1 MINEVTL
8 NNFKCYKNQ
17 PFKFSKL
24 TVFCGNNS
32 SGKSTVIQSL
42 LLILQNNFS
51 TDLELTGDYV
61 QPGSYN
67 DIHNR
72 NAEEDSLSI
81 LIDTSVGA
89 VSWGYSEDEF
99 SSEKRKEVEEA
110 PLPLLDFSDET
121 VRHKLRELYKE
132 EFIYLH
138 AERWGPR
145 SNYPYSTQRRSQTWL
160 GANGEYAPQVLE
172 FLVKNIQTMSH
183 EDARIHPNLANSS
196 AAGVVQ
202 NLFEWMGEV
211 SPGVFIKAQAL
222 KNADITTN
230 QYTFDGESYRAINVG
245 FGLSY
250 VLPIVLALLV
260 TKPGGLVIIE
270 NPEAHLHPRGQS
282 YLGRLIA
289 LAAQAGVQVIVET
302 HSDHIMNGIRLMPR
316 LGKVESDNLL
326 FYQVINE
333 EGSITTVK
341 KISVNSQGQFSEWPK
356 GFFDQQVLDM
366 EVLMTGREK

>member
-1 MINEVTL
+1 MINEVIL
-8 NNFKCYKNQ
+8 RNFKCYKKQ
-17 PFKFSKL
+17 PFELSNL

-61 QPGSYN
+61 QPGNYN

-72 NAEEDSLSI
+72 NADEDSLSI
-81 LIDTSVGA
+81 LIDTSVGV

-110 PLPLLDFSDET
+110 PLPLLNYSDEA
-121 VRHKLRELYKE
+121 VRYKLRELYKD
-132 EFIYLH
+132 EFVYLH

-145 SNYPYSTQRRSQTWL
+145 SNYPYSTQRRSPNWL
-160 GANGEYAPQVLE
+160 GVNGEYAPQVLE

-270 NPEAHLHPRGQS
+270 NPEAHLHPKGQS
-282 YLGRLIA
+282 YLGRLIQRTA
-289 LAAQAGVQVIVET
+289 EAGVQVIIET
-302 HSDHIMNGIRLMPR
+302 HSDHLLNGIRVAAR
-316 LGKVESDNLL
+316 LSENYIAGSSRVFFVSPGEDQSNVEPIDIGDKGELSN
-326 FYQVINE
+326 
-333 EGSITTVK
+333 
-341 KISVNSQGQFSEWPK
+341 WPS
-356 GFFDQQVLDM
+356 GFFDQQAEDIRT
-366 EVLMTGREK
+366 LMKGVDR

>member
-8 NNFKCYKNQ
+8 KNFKCYKNQ
-17 PFKFSKL
+17 PFKFSNL

-89 VSWGYSEDEF
+89 VSWGYSEEEF

-121 VRHKLRELYKE
+121 VRHKLRELYRE

-172 FLVKNIQTMSH
+172 LLVKNIQTMPQ
-183 EDARIHPNLANSS
+183 EDARIHPNLANGTTVGI
-196 AAGVVQ
+196 AQ

-230 QYTFDGESYRAINVG
+230 QYTFGGESYRAVNVG

-260 TKPGGLVIIE
+260 TKPGGIVIIE

-316 LGKVESDNLL
+316 LGKVENDNLL

-333 EGSITTVK
+333 EGSTTTVK

>member
-1 MINEVTL
+1 
-8 NNFKCYKNQ
+8 
-17 PFKFSKL
+17 
-24 TVFCGNNS
+24 
-32 SGKSTVIQSL
+32 
-42 LLILQNNFS
+42 
-51 TDLELTGDYV
+51 
-61 QPGSYN
+61 
-67 DIHNR
+67 
-72 NAEEDSLSI
+72 
-81 LIDTSVGA
+81 SVGA
-89 VSWGYSEDEF
+89 VSWGYREEEF

-121 VRHKLRELYKE
+121 VRHKLRDLYKE

-145 SNYPYSTQRRSQTWL
+145 SNYPYSTQRRSPTWL

-172 FLVKNIQTMSH
+172 LLVKNIQTMPQ

-230 QYTFDGESYRAINVG
+230 QYTFEGESYRAVNVG

-260 TKPGGLVIIE
+260 TKPDGLVIIE

-302 HSDHIMNGIRLMPR
+302 HSDH
-316 LGKVESDNLL
+316 
-326 FYQVINE
+326 
-333 EGSITTVK
+333 
-341 KISVNSQGQFSEWPK
+341 
-356 GFFDQQVLDM
+356 
-366 EVLMTGREK
+366 

>member
-8 NNFKCYKNQ
+8 RNFKCYKNQ
-17 PFKFSKL
+17 LFELANL

-51 TDLELTGDYV
+51 NKLELRGDYV

-67 DIHNR
+67 DLHNR
-72 NAEEDSLSI
+72 NADEDSLSI

-99 SSEKRKEVEEA
+99 SSQKRKEVEEA
-110 PLPLLDFSDET
+110 PLPLLDFSDKT
-121 VRHKLRELYKE
+121 VLHKLRELYE
-132 EFIYLH
+132 DEFIYLH

-145 SNYPYSTQRRSQTWL
+145 SSYPYSTRRRSQNWL
-160 GANGEYAPQVLE
+160 GTNGEYAPQVLE
-172 FLVKNIQTMSH
+172 LVVKNIQTMPS
-183 EDARIHPNLANSS
+183 DDVRIHPNLTDGS
-196 AAGVVQ
+196 VVGIAQ
-202 NLFEWMGEV
+202 NLFEWMGEI
-211 SPGVFIKAQAL
+211 SPGVFIKAQAF
-222 KNADITTN
+222 KHADITTN
-230 QYTFDGESYRAINVG
+230 QYTFGGESYRAVNVG

-289 LAAQAGVQVIVET
+289 LAAEAGVQVVVET
-302 HSDHIMNGIRLMPR
+302 HSDHIINGIRLMPR
-316 LGKVESDNLL
+316 LGKVQDKNSSFLIRLL
-326 FYQVINE
+326 
-333 EGSITTVK
+333 
-341 KISVNSQGQFSEWPK
+341 
-356 GFFDQQVLDM
+356 M
-366 EVLMTGREK
+366 RM

>member
-1 MINEVTL
+1 MINNVAL
-8 NNFKCYKNQ
+8 NNFKCYKDQSFN
-17 PFKFSKL
+17 FSNL

-42 LLILQNNFS
+42 LLVLQNNFS
-51 TDLELTGDYV
+51 SSLELTGDYV
-61 QPGSYN
+61 QPGSYY
-67 DIHNR
+67 DLHNR
-72 NAEEDSLSI
+72 NADEDSLSV

-89 VSWGYSEDEF
+89 VSWGYSEEEF

-110 PLPLLDFSDET
+110 PLPLLDFSDES
-121 VRHKLRELYKE
+121 VRYKLRDLYLE

-145 SNYPYSTQRRSQTWL
+145 SNYPYSTQRRSQSWL
-160 GANGEYAPQVLE
+160 GINGEYAPQVLE
-172 FLVKNIQTMSH
+172 LLVKNIQTMPN
-183 EDARIHPNLANSS
+183 DDVRIHLNLTSRT
-196 AAGVVQ
+196 VVSVVE
-202 NLFEWMGEV
+202 NLFEWMGEI

-222 KNADITTN
+222 KDADITTN
-230 QYTFDGESYRAINVG
+230 QYTFGGESYRAINVG

-289 LAAQAGVQVIVET
+289 LAAEAGVQVVVET

-316 LGKVESDNLL
+316 LGLVQHENLL

-333 EGSITTVK
+333 DVGTTTVK
-341 KISVNSQGQFSEWPK
+341 EITVNSQGQFSEWPT

-366 EVLMTGREK
+366 QILMTGRDK

>member
-8 NNFKCYKNQ
+8 KNFKCYKNQ
-17 PFKFSKL
+17 QFKFSNL

-89 VSWGYSEDEF
+89 VSWGYSEEEF

-121 VRHKLRELYKE
+121 VRHKLRELYRE

-172 FLVKNIQTMSH
+172 LLVKNIQTMPQ
-183 EDARIHPNLANSS
+183 EDARIHPNLANGTTVGI
-196 AAGVVQ
+196 AQ

-230 QYTFDGESYRAINVG
+230 QYTFGGESYRAVNVG

-260 TKPGGLVIIE
+260 TKPGGIVIIE

-316 LGKVESDNLL
+316 LGKVENDNLL

-333 EGSITTVK
+333 EGSTTTVK

>member
-1 MINEVTL
+1 MINEVIL
-8 NNFKCYKNQ
+8 NNFKCYKSQ
-17 PFKFSKL
+17 PFELSNL

-51 TDLELTGDYV
+51 THLELTGDYV

-72 NAEEDSLSI
+72 NADEDSLSI

-89 VSWGYSEDEF
+89 VSWGYREEEF

-121 VRHKLRELYKE
+121 VRHKLRDLYKE

-145 SNYPYSTQRRSQTWL
+145 SNYPYSTQRRSPTWL

-172 FLVKNIQTMSH
+172 LLVKNIQTMPQ

-230 QYTFDGESYRAINVG
+230 QYTFEGESYRAVNVG

-260 TKPGGLVIIE
+260 TKPDGLVIIE

-316 LGKVESDNLL
+316 LGKVQDKNLL

-333 EGSITTVK
+333 GSGTTTVK
-341 KISVNSQGQFSEWPK
+341 KISVNSQGQFSEWPT
-356 GFFDQQVLDM
+356 GFFDQQVIDM
-366 EVLMTGREK
+366 QTLLKGSES